1 MDVVRVLIDETKAAL
16 DFALEIHNTSLC
28 DASEDLLDIALE
40 EYNLLLDDLRP
51 VGGFRLPRQQV
62 LLGSDDDGWCVAD
75 LVLPL
80 PDVTCE
86 IFKMEEYR

>member
-1 MDVVRVLIDETKAAL
+1 MDVVRVLINETRAAL
-16 DFALEIHNTSLC
+16 DLAVDTHNTRLC

-40 EYNLLLDDLRP
+40 EYNQLLDDLRP

-62 LLGSDDDGWCVAD
+62 LLGSDDDGWYTSD

-86 IFKMEEYR
+86 IFRMEEYR